1 MESLLQDL
9 RHGVRTLARYPG
21 FTTVT
26 LITLILGIGA
36 NSAVFSIV
44 NAVLLRPLPY
54 SEPDRLARVFNE
66 YAEAPEVG
74 LSEQEVREYPQNVP
88 AFETLAPYIPV
99 DVNLTGG
106 DEPER
111 VEAVFA
117 SDELLRLLG
126 VPAVLGRVYERRDDE
141 PGAPPVALLSYGL
154 WRRSFGADRA
164 VIGRDIQVNGMPRTI
179 VGVMP
184 PGFDYPEKADLWMPL
199 GLDPANPAPPQQRYL
214 HAVARL
220 RPGTSLAQTREQV
233 DTYVAR
239 ATSELKLNPEVG
251 WSIAAVPLLDYKVG
265 RTRTALWVLQGAAA
279 FVLLIACANVAN
291 MLLVR
296 TQTRF
301 REISM
306 RTVLGAS
313 RFRLVRQFLTESLL
327 LAGLGGALGLLLG
340 YWAVSAFVAWS
351 PGAIPRSGEVS
362 LDGRVVAFTLLA
374 TVLAGLAVALVPA
387 WKASRPD
394 LNETLKEGSKGSDG
408 PGRQGSQRLLV
419 VAEVSASLVLLV
431 GAGLMIQSFV
441 RLGRVDPGFRPSGV
455 LTLQLALPRAKYPEA
470 PNVSAFYGEV
480 IRRLEGLPGVESVGL
495 VSHLPFSGSN
505 FNSSLLL
512 EDRPWTP
519 GQPLP
524 TPNVRSVTPGYFK
537 TMGIPLR
544 QGRTFTGSD
553 DAGTLPVVVI
563 DETLA
568 KSVWPGQDPIGKRV
582 SMGSPDSPEPYL
594 TIVGIVGAVRHSDL
608 ALAEERGEI
617 YLPHAQNPDRLVY
630 LVALAARTAG
640 QSPTA
645 LTPSIREQIKTLDPD
660 QPVSDVMTM
669 DDRLARSLDPSRS
682 SMQLLAVFA
691 AVAVLLAAV
700 GIYGVVSYSV
710 AQRLREIGIR
720 MALGAGKRDILR
732 QVVGKGM
739 VVVLVGVAVGLAI
752 AFGLTRLLSSLLYEI
767 SVIDP
772 ATFVSVALLLT
783 LVALL
788 ATLVPARRAAAM
800 EPVRALREE

>member
-9 RHGVRTLARYPG
+9 RHGARTLARYPG
-21 FTTVT
+21 FTIVT

-54 SEPDRLARVFNE
+54 SEPERLARVFNR
-66 YAEAPEVG
+66 YTEAPEVG
-74 LSEQEVREYPQNVP
+74 LSEQEVREYPENVP
-88 AFETLAPYIPV
+88 AIETLAPYIPV

-126 VPAVLGRVYERRDDE
+126 VPAALGQVYGPPDDE
-141 PGAPPVALLSYGL
+141 PGAPPVALLSHGL
-154 WRRSFGADRA
+154 WRRSFGADRG
-164 VIGRDIQVNGMPRTI
+164 VIGRNIQVNGMPRTI

-184 PGFDYPEKADLWMPL
+184 PGFDYPEKVDLWMPL

-214 HAVARL
+214 HALARL
-220 RPGTSLAQTREQV
+220 QPGVSLAQAREQV
-233 DTYVAR
+233 NTYVAR
-239 ATSELKLNPEVG
+239 AASELNLNPEVG

-265 RTRTALWVLQGAAA
+265 RARTALWVLQGAAA

-313 RFRLVRQFLTESLL
+313 RLRLVRQFLTESLL

-374 TVLAGLAVALVPA
+374 TALAGLAVALVPA

-408 PGRQGSQRLLV
+408 PGRQSSQRLLV
-419 VAEVSASLVLLV
+419 VAEVSAALVLLV

-455 LTLQLALPRAKYPEA
+455 LTLQLALPRAKYPEP
-470 PNVSAFYGEV
+470 PNVASFYREAV
-480 IRRLEGLPGVESVGL
+480 RRLENLPGVESVGL

-544 QGRTFTGSD
+544 QGRIFTDSD

-568 KSVWPGQDPIGKRV
+568 ESVWPGQDPLGKRV
-582 SMGSPDSPEPYL
+582 SMGSPDAPEPYL
-594 TIVGIVGAVRHSDL
+594 TIVGVAGAVRHSDL
-608 ALAEERGEI
+608 ATSEQRGEI
-617 YLPHAQNPDRLVY
+617 YLPHAQSPDRLVY
-630 LVALAARTAG
+630 LVARAAG

-645 LTPSIREQIKTLDPD
+645 LTPVIRDQIKTLDPD
-660 QPVSDVMTM
+660 QPVSEVMTM
-669 DDRLARSLDPSRS
+669 EERLARSLDQSRS

-710 AQRLREIGIR
+710 AQRIREIGIR
-720 MALGAGKRDILR
+720 MALGAGKKDILR

-739 VVVLVGVAVGLAI
+739 LFVLIGVAVGLAI

-767 SVIDP
+767 SVVDP
-772 ATFVSVALLLT
+772 VTFLGVALLLT
-783 LVALL
+783 LVALA
-788 ATLVPARRAAAM
+788 ATLLPARRAAAM